1 MSALAARI
9 AALFRKP
16 AGPVDVLD
24 PTSVRPFKETS
35 PLLEV
40 TSGESSSDDEK
51 TLGHLPPAPEIALVS
66 WEGLS
71 SAEAAQRRALHGPNE
86 LPDKRRSPLVQLLQH
101 LFLDVV
107 SVLVWCGVVIT
118 VLARDWID
126 LGVLL
131 ALQALNAALTFHESR
146 KADLALRA
154 LSAQLAQRARV
165 LRDGRLAELPASEL
179 VPGDVVRVTIGC
191 VVPADCIAG
200 GALRLDTSS
209 LTGESLPKAAAA
221 GGLLFSG
228 TVCLAGDCLAVVT
241 STGLQTALGRQARLI
256 GNVAPRGPFQTMLRR
271 VSFGLLFGAT
281 ALVAGI
287 VAMQVA
293 RGARSLGA
301 LLELA
306 NYAVALLIS
315 AIPVGMQAVCTTT
328 MAVGASRLARHG
340 VIISKLPVLLDLAS
354 LTTLCADK
362 TGTLTTNRLALTDPY
377 LHEGCALEELLLVAA
392 LAGDFTNEH
401 RDAID
406 DCVCRAVAPALLAQ
420 YEQNE
425 FVPFDPVIK
434 RTESV
439 VTNRHTGMSMRAVKG
454 APQVLF
460 ELADFRHGTRERVM
474 QEVEALARRGLRA
487 VGVCTVADGNGVF
500 LGLVSLHDPLRYDT
514 LDTVQALARLG
525 VGIKVG
531 CVAVDWRDC
540 VWLTFCKDDLGRPPG
555 HLPRGGPQ
563 LGHSGGLGRA
573 RARLL

>member
-1 MSALAARI
+1 MSAVAARI

-16 AGPVDVLD
+16 APAVDVLD

-40 TSGESSSDDEK
+40 TSGESSSSDDEK
-51 TLGHLPPAPEIALVS
+51 TTKTLPPAPELTLVS
-66 WEGLS
+66 WDGLS
-71 SAEAAQRRALHGPNE
+71 SIEAGQKRAVHGPNE
-86 LPDKRRSPLVQLLQH
+86 LPDKRRSPLVQLLHH

-107 SVLVWCGVVIT
+107 SVLVWVGCVIT
-118 VLARDWID
+118 ILARDWID

-154 LSAQLAQRARV
+154 LSAQLAQTARAM
-165 LRDGRLAELPASEL
+165 RDGRLVELPARDL

-191 VVPADCIAG
+191 IVPADCIANG
-200 GALRLDTSS
+200 TLRVDTSS
-209 LTGESLPKAAAA
+209 LTGESLPKAVFA

-241 STGLQTALGRQARLI
+241 ATGLETVLGKQARLI
-256 GNVAPRGPFQTMLRR
+256 GSVAPRGPFQTMLRR
-271 VSFGLLFGAT
+271 VSFALLFGAA
-281 ALVAGI
+281 ALVAAI

-362 TGTLTTNRLALTDPY
+362 TGTLTTNKLALTDPY
-377 LHEGCALEELLLVAA
+377 LHEGCALEELLLIAA

-406 DCVCRAVAPALLAQ
+406 ECICKAVSPGLLAQ

-425 FVPFDPVIK
+425 FVPFDPVSK

-439 VTNRHTGMSMRAVKG
+439 VTNRHTGMSMRA
-454 APQVLF
+454 
-460 ELADFRHGTRERVM
+460 
-474 QEVEALARRGLRA
+474 
-487 VGVCTVADGNGVF
+487 
-500 LGLVSLHDPLRYDT
+500 
-514 LDTVQALARLG
+514 
-525 VGIKVG
+525 IKV
-531 CVAVDWRDC
+531 
-540 VWLTFCKDDLGRPPG
+540 
-555 HLPRGGPQ
+555 
-563 LGHSGGLGRA
+563 
-573 RARLL
+573 